1 MMNATQLARLFA
13 AGVVTGL
20 VATVARW
27 TWQQRRASNTSHTS
41 NRAAERLTRKRERQY
56 ARDFGRAAR

>member
-13 AGVVTGL
+13 AGAVTGL
-20 VATVARW
+20 VATLARW
-27 TWQQRRASNTSHTS
+27 TWQQRRASHPTKP

-56 ARDFGRAAR
+56 ARDFGRIAR